1 MRGRGKLPN
10 VPKGSLKK
18 RTKQTND
25 IRPKAISSG
34 WVSDLLADSVT
45 TEHFAADTFTGLLW
59 ERAVPSLQADVGENR
74 SHTGTGK

>member
-1 MRGRGKLPN
+1 MPN

-34 WVSDLLADSVT
+34 CVSGLLADSVT
-45 TEHFAADTFTGLLW
+45 TEHFAADMFTGLLW

>member
-1 MRGRGKLPN
+1 MPN

-34 WVSDLLADSVT
+34 WVSDFLADSVT
-45 TEHFAADTFTGLLW
+45 TEHFAADTFTGLL
-59 ERAVPSLQADVGENR
+59 
-74 SHTGTGK
+74 